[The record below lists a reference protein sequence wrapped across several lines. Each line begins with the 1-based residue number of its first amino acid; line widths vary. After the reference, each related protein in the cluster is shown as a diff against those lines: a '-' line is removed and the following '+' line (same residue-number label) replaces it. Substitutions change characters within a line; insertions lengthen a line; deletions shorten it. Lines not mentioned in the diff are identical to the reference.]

1 MAPLKLGLIGCGKI
15 GQKHLQALVH
25 QKDFSLVA
33 TMDTDISRAE
43 AAAVAF
49 DAEAFDSASMML
61 TRGTLDAV
69 VIATPSGAHK
79 EMALQALEEGCHVLI
94 EKPMTLCYQDARE
107 ILECA
112 RMYERKVSVTQFN
125 RLLPAVSW
133 MLQAVQEGRLGKL
146 VNGGISVRW
155 ARPQSYYDEAPW
167 RGTRAMDGGVLFNQA
182 IHALDVLLQ
191 AMGPVEEV
199 FAHAGTLSHHIEAE
213 DTVAGTL
220 RFVSGALASVA
231 ATTSVPVAN
240 LEERI
245 TVVGDGGVVVIG
257 PTTNQ
262 IQVWRVDGEDEDEVR
277 RDLSE
282 MPARPGWQSHAD
294 ALVDFAQAI
303 RENRTPV
310 LSGETAATSVAVV
323 EALTRSA
330 LEHRPVPL
338 QEVMGHD

>member
-1 MAPLKLGLIGCGKI
+1 MVPLKLGLIGCGKI

-25 QKDFSLVA
+25 QKDFFLVA
-33 TMDTDISRAE
+33 TMDTDMSRAE

-49 DAEAFDSASMML
+49 DAEAFNSASAML
-61 TRGTLDAV
+61 ARGALDAV
-69 VIATPSGAHK
+69 IIATPSGSHK
-79 EMALQALEEGCHVLI
+79 EMALQALEQGCHVLI

-107 ILECA
+107 ILDQA
-112 RMYERKVSVTQFN
+112 AIKERLVAVTQFN

-133 MLQAVQEGRLGKL
+133 MLQAVQEGRLGRL

-199 FAHAGTLSHHIEAE
+199 FADAGTLTHHIESE

-231 ATTSVPVAN
+231 ATTCVPMAN

-262 IQVWRVDGEDEDEVR
+262 IQVWRIDGEDEDEVR

-294 ALVDFAQAI
+294 ALADFAQAI
-303 RENRTPV
+303 REKRTPV
-310 LSGETAATSVAVV
+310 LSGESAVASVAVV
-323 EALTRSA
+323 EALVRSS
-330 LEHRPVPL
+330 LEHRPVTL
-338 QEVMGHD
+338 REVMAP